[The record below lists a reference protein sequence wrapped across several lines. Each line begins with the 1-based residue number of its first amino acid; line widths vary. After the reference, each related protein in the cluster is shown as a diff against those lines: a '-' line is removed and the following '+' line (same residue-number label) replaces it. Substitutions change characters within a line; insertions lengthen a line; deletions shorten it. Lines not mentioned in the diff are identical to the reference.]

1 MPEHSLLP
9 VCRASCLL
17 GSQSPPRSQEARH
30 PFITLPLLTAV
41 YSTRVPVSPRGHGSP
56 SRMTDET
63 M

>member
-30 PFITLPLLTAV
+30 PFITLPLLTAQPCTAHV
-41 YSTRVPVSPRGHGSP
+41 FLCLRVDMGAHHR
-56 SRMTDET
+56 
-63 M
+63 